1 MRALEKMF
9 PKLFSSPDTTK
20 ILQKIRSRTVEEQDA
35 LVEIL
40 RENGN
45 SLNICSHIVTSLH
58 EAAAVVVDLIRTKDP
73 EFNHTKHVVMH
84 DHPDIAALQLWNRFN
99 REAVTLHTT
108 FSSDQQIKDKTIAS
122 FIGITA
128 PTIGVADSATLIQ
141 LTEPGRPRS
150 TSLLP
155 SIHIALLKRENLVAD
170 LTEAYALLR
179 EESHL
184 DSFVF
189 ISGPSKTAD
198 IEAHMVNGAHGPREV
213 HVVVLAEPTPRP
225 KSLQKSDGRYGR
237 TIRLSSTL
245 LLKMKQA
252 FVNKTTLLCLVVLIS
267 AVFLTMI
274 HQFLMAI
281 FMAGLFSAMVAASPS
296 SAHQKT
302 WWQGDTGLHSHRTG
316 YCAAG
321 PDTAYRTHYLS
332 GDPGHPHRPIRYP
345 MGAKLHQ

>member
-1 MRALEKMF
+1 MDNQTTFLRNIRTALGEAPDVERSKKMF
-9 PKLFSSPDTTK
+9 PKLFSSPNTSK
-20 ILQKIRSRTVEEQDA
+20 ILEKIRSRTVEEQDA

-45 SLNICSHIVTSLH
+45 SLNVCTHIVQSFN

-73 EFNHTKHVVMH
+73 EFNYTKHVVLH

-99 REAVTLHTT
+99 REAVTLHTA
-108 FSSDQQIKDKTIAS
+108 FSSDRQIKDKTIAS

-128 PTIGVADSATLIQ
+128 PTNGVADSATLVQ

-155 SIHIALLKRENLVAD
+155 SIHIAILKRENLVAD

-179 EESHL
+179 EQAHL

-213 HVVVLAEPTPRP
+213 HFIVLSEPLPD
-225 KSLQKSDGRYGR
+225 KVFSD
-237 TIRLSSTL
+237 
-245 LLKMKQA
+245 
-252 FVNKTTLLCLVVLIS
+252 IS
-267 AVFLTMI
+267 EEI
-274 HQFLMAI
+274 
-281 FMAGLFSAMVAASPS
+281 
-296 SAHQKT
+296 
-302 WWQGDTGLHSHRTG
+302 
-316 YCAAG
+316 
-321 PDTAYRTHYLS
+321 
-332 GDPGHPHRPIRYP
+332 
-345 MGAKLHQ
+345 